1 MFDPGFKTAK
11 KPADRNEAA
20 RPQGGACGA
29 QSGHKHDGKERQM
42 EEARHDQKTS
52 DIKVKRKKRKWLN
65 AFGRFLMYGGFML
78 IIILGFIIY
87 IVISVL
93 IK

>member
-1 MFDPGFKTAK
+1 LVS
-11 KPADRNEAA
+11 KPRKNQVDTN
-20 RPQGGACGA
+20 
-29 QSGHKHDGKERQM
+29 HKHDGKEKHM
-42 EEARHDQKTS
+42 EEAKNDQKTS

-87 IVISVL
+87 VVISVL

>member
-1 MFDPGFKTAK
+1 MVSNPQKSQV
-11 KPADRNEAA
+11 DRN
-20 RPQGGACGA
+20 
-29 QSGHKHDGKERQM
+29 HKHDGKEEQM
-42 EEARHDQKTS
+42 EEAKNDQKTS

-87 IVISVL
+87 IVIRLL